1 MLLNDLKA
9 LLRQYRISKEL
20 QDHICELVNSAHM
33 TDLNE
38 DSQKETVDPDTMV
51 PDMGH
56 NEIEMGW
63 VQTQG
68 WPTHNTEKQ
77 IDQIGPYDNL
87 GVLGIGGMGEV
98 LRVRDPKLNRIIA
111 LKVIYAESLSKGLRY
126 ARFIEEAQVVAQLQH
141 PNIVPVHEIGELDDG
156 RLYFTMKEVK
166 GLPFGAAIQE
176 VHAASQNNRWQTAAS
191 GWNFRRLI
199 DAFTKACQAMAY
211 AHSKGVLHRDLKPA
225 NIMLGEYD
233 EVLVVDWGI
242 AKVLGYAHTEA
253 EIEFVETERVR
264 LGIFSTMSGQVAG
277 TPAYMAPEQARGEID
292 QLDERTD
299 IYALGAILYEILTG
313 RPPYVGSSGL
323 HVLQQVLSGPPQSIR
338 ESYTSQSIKTFNFQS
353 IDELLSVK
361 EGLPLPDVLV
371 EACQRA
377 MSRDKIHRFRSV
389 VEFTKVLSDW
399 LDGSKK
405 RDEALNVVES
415 ALSLTQQMRNLES
428 QAAQL
433 AAEAVAGL
441 QKISKYED
449 ESIKAPWWAKEQE
462 SRELAQR
469 AQALDVLQEQQLQ
482 GALTHTADLE
492 EAHVALAKRYRQ
504 KHEEAEQSS
513 DIEAAQQAEMRLREH
528 AGALP
533 EGHNERT
540 NHFAY
545 LKGVGALTITSEMAK
560 KITIERYVQHYRRL
574 ALMPVA
580 SFTSSQLVGHALEMG
595 SYLIRIQKDGY
606 HDSLYP
612 IFIGRGEHWSSR
624 NPEGKLQPVR
634 CIPAGILSDDE
645 AFIPAG
651 YFWAGG
657 DDFANGSFDRQR
669 IWVND
674 FVMSK
679 FPVTNRQYI
688 AFLNELVNNGQEE
701 DALKWVPRE
710 RTSQNGQLGSMIYG
724 QKSNGHFQLIPDAD
738 GDLWQLDWPVLMVN
752 WACAQAYAKWLALK
766 TGLNWRLPTEIEWEK
781 AARGVDGRYFSW
793 GNHFDASYCAMSYS
807 HKGRQT
813 PVVVGQ
819 FQLDRSPYNIF
830 GMSGNV
836 RDWTAS
842 NWELDGHSD
851 DQKVVRGGCWFSTPV
866 YTRLAR
872 RVPQRQHNR
881 TPDVGFR
888 WVRDI

>member
-1 MLLNDLKA
+1 MELWQIKGILTELRVSDQLA
-9 LLRQYRISKEL
+9 LQIM
-20 QDHICELVNSAHM
+20 DSAKRVLFEEHQHPAI
-33 TDLNE
+33 DE
-38 DSQKETVDPDTMV
+38 GAETLYVDPIAQRKSLMSAVVGCDTIDTV
-51 PDMGH
+51 EPDNQSIDIPVQLGQYDDLGRLGEGSMGT
-56 NEIEMGW
+56 
-63 VQTQG
+63 VRLV
-68 WPTHNTEKQ
+68 
-77 IDQIGPYDNL
+77 YD
-87 GVLGIGGMGEV
+87 
-98 LRVRDPKLNRIIA
+98 RKLNRRLAMKIIHPNLCVNDTA
-111 LKVIYAESLSKGLRY
+111 AS
-126 ARFIEEAQVVAQLQH
+126 RFAEEAQVCAQLQH
-141 PNIVPVHEIGELDDG
+141 PNIVPVHDFGVLSDG
-156 RLYFTMKEVK
+156 RFYFTMKEIK
-166 GLPFGAAIQE
+166 GRSLDTVIRAVHGAIRDGQF
-176 VHAASQNNRWQTAAS
+176 QPTKD
-191 GWNFRRLI
+191 GWTFHRLI
-199 DAFTKACQAMAY
+199 DAFRQVCQAVGY

-645 AFIPAG
+645 AFSPAG

-657 DDFANGSFDRQR
+657 DDFANG
-669 IWVND
+669 
-674 FVMSK
+674 
-679 FPVTNRQYI
+679 
-688 AFLNELVNNGQEE
+688 
-701 DALKWVPRE
+701 
-710 RTSQNGQLGSMIYG
+710 
-724 QKSNGHFQLIPDAD
+724 
-738 GDLWQLDWPVLMVN
+738 
-752 WACAQAYAKWLALK
+752 
-766 TGLNWRLPTEIEWEK
+766 
-781 AARGVDGRYFSW
+781 
-793 GNHFDASYCAMSYS
+793 
-807 HKGRQT
+807 
-813 PVVVGQ
+813 
-819 FQLDRSPYNIF
+819 
-830 GMSGNV
+830 
-836 RDWTAS
+836 
-842 NWELDGHSD
+842 
-851 DQKVVRGGCWFSTPV
+851 
-866 YTRLAR
+866 
-872 RVPQRQHNR
+872 
-881 TPDVGFR
+881 
-888 WVRDI
+888 